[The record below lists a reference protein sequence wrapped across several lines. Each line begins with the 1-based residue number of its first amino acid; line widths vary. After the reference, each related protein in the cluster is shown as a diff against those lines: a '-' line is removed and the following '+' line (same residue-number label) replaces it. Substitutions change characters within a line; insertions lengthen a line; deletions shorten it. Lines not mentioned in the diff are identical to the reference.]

1 MIDNENKVTVSEK
14 MLTVT
19 LPPHIREN
27 EGTARVMGCVL
38 LPLLCVVALSTYY
51 YGPRV
56 VIITAISVLSC
67 VLSEWLY
74 QRLTMKKCTVGDLSA
89 VVTGTLLACTLP
101 PSIPVWMPIV
111 GGVFAI
117 VIVKQVFGGIGRNFM
132 NPALAARAFMMLSWP
147 ASFNT
152 WPPVHTQLSLFK
164 SMPDLITSATPLASL
179 KAGEQPAEDLLQ
191 LFIGERA
198 GSIGETAAVILIA
211 GGLLLLVTRVI
222 TWHIPAAYIGTVA
235 AIALIFPRVS
245 YMPLGTYV
253 LTEIMSGGVLLG
265 AIYMAT
271 DYSTAP
277 VHPVGKIIFG
287 VGCGAL
293 TMFMR
298 YKGSGPES
306 VCFAIL
312 VMNCFTWMIDRATA
326 PVRLRDNWT
335 KIKAKFA
342 RKGAAR

>member
-1 MIDNENKVTVSEK
+1 MTNEENRITIPEK

-19 LPPHIREN
+19 LPPHIREK

-38 LPLLCVVALSTYY
+38 LPLLCLVALSTYY
-51 YGPRV
+51 YGARV
-56 VIITAISVLSC
+56 VVLTAISVLTC
-67 VLSEWLY
+67 VVSEWLY
-74 QRLTMKKCTVGDLSA
+74 ERLTLKKCTVGDLSA
-89 VVTGTLLACTLP
+89 VVTGMLLACTLP
-101 PSIPVWMPIV
+101 PSLPIWMPVV

-117 VIVKQVFGGIGRNFM
+117 VIVKQVFGGIGRNFI

-147 ASFNT
+147 ASFST
-152 WPPVHTQLSLFK
+152 WPAVHTRLSVFS
-164 SMPDLITSATPLASL
+164 SMPDLISSATPLASL

-191 LFIGERA
+191 LFIGERG

-222 TWHIPAAYIGTVA
+222 TWHIPTAYIGTVA
-235 AIALIFPRVS
+235 FIALIFPRVS
-245 YMPLGTYV
+245 YMPLGTYI

-326 PVRLRDNWT
+326 PVRLRDGWG

>member
-1 MIDNENKVTVSEK
+1 MINEGTKVPESGK
-14 MLTVT
+14 LLTVT

-27 EGTARVMGCVL
+27 DSTAKIMGCVI
-38 LPLLCVVALSTYY
+38 LPLLCVIALSTYY
-51 YGPRV
+51 YGARV
-56 VIITAISVLSC
+56 VVLTAISVLTC
-67 VLSEWLY
+67 VVSEWLY
-74 QRLTMKKCTVGDLSA
+74 ERLTMKKCTVGDLSA
-89 VVTGTLLACTLP
+89 VVTGLLLACTLP
-101 PSIPVWMPIV
+101 PSLPIWMPVV
-111 GGVFAI
+111 GGAFAI
-117 VIVKQVFGGIGRNFM
+117 VAVKQVFGGIGRNFM

-147 ASFNT
+147 SSFST
-152 WPPVHTQLSLFK
+152 WPAVHTPLPIFRSSLDII
-164 SMPDLITSATPLASL
+164 SSATPLASL
-179 KAGEQPAEDLLQ
+179 KVGEEPAEDLLQ
-191 LFIGERA
+191 LFIGERG

-211 GGLLLLVTRVI
+211 GGLLLLATRVI

-235 AIALIFPRVS
+235 FIALIFPRVS

-287 VGCGAL
+287 IGCGAL

-326 PVRLRDNWT
+326 PVRLREKWN
-335 KIKAKFA
+335 KITAKFA